1 MLNKFN
7 SYVKFRDVIVCYKKI
22 SDYWRIDIKK
32 FNNAGNNKKRIILNY
47 FLRIR
52 YQTIKLKRLDLMGIF
67 QNSLGACFNKL
78 K

>member
-52 YQTIKLKRLDLMGIF
+52 Y
-67 QNSLGACFNKL
+67 
-78 K
+78 